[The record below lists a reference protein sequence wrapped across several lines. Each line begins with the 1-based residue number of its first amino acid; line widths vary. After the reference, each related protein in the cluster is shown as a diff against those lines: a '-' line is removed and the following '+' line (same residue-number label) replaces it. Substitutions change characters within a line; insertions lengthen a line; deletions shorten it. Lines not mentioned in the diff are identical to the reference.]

1 MTAKR
6 TAPTTVSGESAS
18 RESMVTNQA
27 TVTAIQVKRPFPWR
41 HLLDYLSQRFTP
53 GVESI
58 TATDGGS
65 YVRKGGLQPADR
77 PGDTADSIRLRYD
90 ARRACLLLELPESMA
105 DAATQADLLARA
117 AALFD
122 ARFDAAPMEAVLGR
136 SALLRARMQTVR
148 GLRPPSA
155 WEPFELCVR
164 TVAGQQV
171 SVAAAATLLRRLAE
185 RCGPALT
192 PQSLL
197 DANLD
202 AIGMPSR
209 RVACLQGLARA
220 IVHDQLDLRAASW
233 GDVNEALKQLPG
245 FGPWTRSYLAIR
257 LGRDTDA
264 FPETDIGLLRAAG
277 AASPAELL
285 RMAERWRP
293 WRAHAALYLW
303 AVTPRR

>member
-1 MTAKR
+1 
-6 TAPTTVSGESAS
+6 
-18 RESMVTNQA
+18 
-27 TVTAIQVKRPFPWR
+27 
-41 HLLDYLSQRFTP
+41 
-53 GVESI
+53 
-58 TATDGGS
+58 
-65 YVRKGGLQPADR
+65 
-77 PGDTADSIRLRYD
+77 
-90 ARRACLLLELPESMA
+90 
-105 DAATQADLLARA
+105 
-117 AALFD
+117 
-122 ARFDAAPMEAVLGR
+122 MEAVLGR
-136 SALLRARMQTVR
+136 SALLRPRLEQVR

-164 TVAGQQV
+164 TVIGQQV
-171 SVAAAATLLRRLAE
+171 SVAAAATLLARLAG

-192 PQSLL
+192 PQSLR
-197 DANLD
+197 DANLE

-220 IVHDQLDLRAASW
+220 IVDEGLDLQAGPWS
-233 GDVNEALKQLPG
+233 DVNDALKELPG

>member
-1 MTAKR
+1 MQPEA
-6 TAPTTVSGESAS
+6 AS
-18 RESMVTNQA
+18 LSIKVR
-27 TVTAIQVKRPFPWR
+27 RPFPWR
-41 HLLDYLSQRFTP
+41 HLLDYLGHRLTP
-53 GVESI
+53 GAESVD
-58 TATDGGS
+58 TADGGS
-65 YVRKGGLQPADR
+65 YVRHALSG
-77 PGDTADSIRLRYD
+77 ADSAGHSGAAIRLRFD
-90 ARRACLLLELPESMA
+90 ARRASLLLDLQGGTW
-105 DAATQADLLARA
+105 DARLRDGILARA
-117 AALFD
+117 TALFD
-122 ARFDAAPMEAVLGR
+122 AGFDATPMEAVLGR
-136 SALLRARMQTVR
+136 SALLRPRLAQVR

-164 TVAGQQV
+164 TVIGQQV
-171 SVAAAATLLRRLAE
+171 SVAAAATLLRRLAA

-197 DANLD
+197 DADLA

-220 IVHDQLDLRAASW
+220 IVEDGLDLRAGPWSEA
-233 GDVNEALKQLPG
+233 NEALKQLPG

-303 AVTPRR
+303 VVTPRR

>member
-1 MTAKR
+1 MTGKR
-6 TAPTTVSGESAS
+6 TATSVASQEGAAPGPMVANSIPLSA
-18 RESMVTNQA
+18 
-27 TVTAIQVKRPFPWR
+27 IKVKRPFPWR
-41 HLLDYLSQRFTP
+41 HLLDYLGHRLTP
-53 GVESI
+53 GAEHVDP
-58 TATDGGS
+58 AHGGS
-65 YVRKGGLQPADR
+65 YVRKVGHMAGNR
-77 PGDTADSIRLRYD
+77 PGDTSASIRLHYD
-90 ARRACLLLELPESMA
+90 ARRACLLLDFPGGSV
-105 DAATQADLLARA
+105 DATAQAGLQARA
-117 AALFD
+117 TALFD
-122 ARFDAAPMEAVLGR
+122 AGFDAGPMEAVLGR
-136 SALLRARMQTVR
+136 SSLLRTRLNEVR

-171 SVAAAATLLRRLAE
+171 SVAAAATLLRRLTE

-192 PQSLL
+192 PHSLL

-220 IVHDQLDLRAASW
+220 IVDDQLDLHADPWSE
-233 GDVNEALKQLPG
+233 VNEALKQLPG